1 MFFNNPI
8 PNQQKFQQQGQQIDK
23 EELKNAL
30 IKILGQVSTD
40 GKIKTV
46 GEYVANLEILPEYA
60 QVIDIFYNM
69 LTTQLGTIGVDVTKY
84 YLADVESL
92 EKDMEPSYKKFSENM
107 LDNSKTSKQVSE
119 TILKTLAYLSKQI
132 HYKIIN
138 KQYKDEVDKS
148 VEVKVYG
155 ENAFVLA
162 MMSSALHSELYQAA
176 SQENEDS
183 PVKKDLN
190 LLASI
195 TDNRMVA
202 EDQKL
207 KFNTPFG
214 PLILTFM
221 ILYQNYRLLAEQDN
235 AIDYIDAN
243 EFGEKLKAAL

>member
-8 PNQQKFQQQGQQIDK
+8 PNQQKFQQQGQQINK
-23 EELKNAL
+23 EELKNTL
-30 IKILGQVSTD
+30 IKMLGQVSTD

-69 LTTQLGTIGVDVTKY
+69 LTTQLGSIGIDVTKY

-107 LDNSKTSKQVSE
+107 LDNSKTSRQVSE

-138 KQYKDEVDKS
+138 KQYKDEEDKS

-162 MMSSALHSELYQAA
+162 MISSALHSELYKAA

-195 TDNRMVA
+195 TDSRMID
-202 EDQKL
+202 ENQRL

-221 ILYQNYRLLAEQDN
+221 VLYQNYKLLAEQNN

-243 EFGEKLKAAL
+243 EFSEKLKAAL